1 METQK
6 IDKETARKEA
16 LAMLDGFENIIM
28 FGFRKNGDSALVTVT
43 EDEIYDRLGQAMAK
57 QLEIL
62 GKEIEEECKEYS

>member
-1 METQK
+1 
-6 IDKETARKEA
+6 
-16 LAMLDGFENIIM
+16 M

-62 GKEIEEECKEYS
+62 GKEIEEECKAYS